1 MPEMINPL
9 AAFRDGYNTVQG
21 FRDDYAKR
29 QAGNA
34 LAGGDYRGGANAL
47 LQNGM
52 LQSGMDVM
60 TAGQERN
67 TAAQT
72 AAKAKQTETLAAVLD
87 GAKALRQVPVEQ
99 RQSYL
104 QSRVL
109 PLLQQRGATG
119 DLLQQLSGL
128 SGEDLS
134 DQSLDGF
141 ATSLGGAMESARF
154 QMVNNADVGVGSFD
168 PRTGGINIQYGPQP
182 KPLVVGEGQTV
193 LDIRTQNQP
202 QINESAARG
211 LVASILPGVVVTSG
225 TRTPERNAEVNGVK
239 NSYHLR
245 GQALDIKPPQGV
257 SLEQFRQALEARGMP
272 VAELI
277 DEGNHWHLAWGAKA
291 DQGAPR
297 VLAQGAPKPRAR
309 PATPQEKA
317 AYGIQPNT
325 PAVIKPDGS
334 IDVINTGGL
343 TPQQV
348 AKDGVALR
356 KEFNQLPDVKDFN
369 NVATSFNVINRLS
382 SQTPSAAGDLSLIF
396 AYMKMLDPGS
406 VVREGEFANA
416 QNTAGI
422 PDQVRN
428 AYNKALNGQR
438 LNPGQR
444 KEFTNQAGNIYQS
457 YRQRY
462 DEVVGQYQGYAQET
476 GLDPNIIQPRAAQ
489 AAGATRQAPAANG
502 GPRPSDALKPGAKVL
517 VNGGRPISA
526 QEAMKL
532 PKGAR
537 FVGTDGVERTVR

>member
-1 MPEMINPL
+1 MVNPL
-9 AAFRDGYNTVQG
+9 AAFREGYDLMQG
-21 FRDDYAKR
+21 FRDNQAR
-29 QAGNA
+29 QQAGNA

-52 LQSGMDVM
+52 LSQGMDVRQ
-60 TAGQERN
+60 AG
-67 TAAQT
+67 AAQDKARQDQEK
-72 AAKAKQTETLAAVLD
+72 AAKAEGFKLMLDGEAALSSVPLEQRRAVLN
-87 GAKALRQVPVEQ
+87 GQVI
-99 RQSYL
+99 
-104 QSRVL
+104 
-109 PLLQQRGATG
+109 PLLQARGAPAE
-119 DLLQQLSGL
+119 LLQQLQQL
-128 SGEDLS
+128 PEDGLS
-134 DQSLDGF
+134 DQGLQVF
-141 ATSLGGAMESARF
+141 RQALGGELQKVQY

-211 LVASILPGVVVTSG
+211 LVASILPGAVVTSG
-225 TRTPERNAEVNGVK
+225 VRTPERNAAVGGVP

-257 SLEQFRQALEARGMP
+257 SLEQFRQTLEARGMS

-297 VLAQGAPKPRAR
+297 VLAQGAPKPKSR

-317 AYGIQPNT
+317 DFSIPVNT
-325 PAVIKPDGS
+325 PAMIKPDGS

-382 SQTPSAAGDLSLIF
+382 NQTPSAAGDLSLIF

-444 KEFTNQAGNIYQS
+444 VEFTNQAGNIYQS

-462 DEVVGQYQGYAQET
+462 DEVVSQYQGYAQET
-476 GLDPNIIQPRAAQ
+476 GLDPNIIQPRAVQ
-489 AAGATRQAPAANG
+489 AAGATRPAPAANG
-502 GPRPSDALKPGAKVL
+502 RPKPSDALKPGAKVL